1 MPATHRDTN
10 HSVIFLTGHDASG
23 NMPANVNWEAV
34 AKASPVI
41 VMYMAVKHLGEI
53 AAALMAGG
61 RGADDPVTILSN
73 ASMPQQQ
80 VATTTLGR
88 CRGLR
93 AGERSAHP
101 GHRGGWPCR
110 RLARHARLVQ
120 RPPAGEPGLAKAI
133 VIAAPSSGSGKTLIT
148 LGLLRAFRNRGLRVA
163 SAKVGP
169 DYIDPRFHEAATGR
183 PCFNLDPWAMDEA
196 QIARPASESW
206 PVTPTSSSSRASWA
220 SSTDRDGAAGS
231 TADLAS
237 SLGLPVILAV
247 DARHQAQSIAALVH
261 GFSTFRPDVAV
272 AGVLLNRVASD
283 RHAAILRGALGHKV
297 LGTLRHD
304 DSLVLPSRHLGLV
317 QAEENQ
323 DLETFI
329 ETAALAVARE
339 TVLDRILEIA
349 GQLVDESVIREA
361 LPPLGQR
368 IAIARDEA
376 FAFAYPH
383 LLHQWHRSGASLSF
397 FSPLAN
403 EPAEPD
409 ADAIFL
415 PGGYPELHAARL
427 SANAAFLAGL
437 RTSRGLIYGE
447 CGGYMVLGEALI
459 DARGTSHA
467 MAGLLPV
474 VDELRQPQAPSR
486 LSPADP
492 RTRSAVDVAA
502 ARS

>member
-1 MPATHRDTN
+1 M
-10 HSVIFLTGHDASG
+10 
-23 NMPANVNWEAV
+23 
-34 AKASPVI
+34 AKA
-41 VMYMAVKHLGEI
+41 L
-53 AAALMAGG
+53 
-61 RGADDPVTILSN
+61 
-73 ASMPQQQ
+73 
-80 VATTTLGR
+80 
-88 CRGLR
+88 
-93 AGERSAHP
+93 
-101 GHRGGWPCR
+101 
-110 RLARHARLVQ
+110 
-120 RPPAGEPGLAKAI
+120 
-133 VIAAPSSGSGKTLIT
+133 VIAAPSSGCGKTVIT
-148 LGLLRAFRNRGLRVA
+148 LGLLRALRHRGLRVA

-183 PCFNLDPWAMDEA
+183 PCFNLDPWAMDKA
-196 QIARPASESW
+196 QICTLLRSLCGDADIIVIEGVMGLFDGP
-206 PVTPTSSSSRASWA
+206 
-220 SSTDRDGAAGS
+220 DGAAGS

-247 DARHQAQSIAALVH
+247 DARHQAQSVAALVH
-261 GFSTFRPDVAV
+261 GFSTFRPDVTV

-283 RHAAILRGALGHKV
+283 RHAAILHGALGHKV

-349 GQLVDESVIREA
+349 GQLVGESVIREA

-368 IAIARDEA
+368 IAIARDSA

-437 RTSRGLIYGE
+437 RMSKGLIYGE
-447 CGGYMVLGEALI
+447 CGGYMVLGEALV

-474 VDELRQPQAPSR
+474 VTSFANRKLHLGYRQLTPEPGAPWSSPLRGHEFHYSSIVQEGAADRLFSARDAAGRDLAPMGLRRGKVMGSY
-486 LSPADP
+486 AH
-492 RTRSAVDVAA
+492 AICEAH
-502 ARS
+502 